1 MTLDPHRKDF
11 SLSRILLA
19 TDLTANSDAAIDY
32 AKVLARTF
40 HSLVLIVHIL
50 DNVLLTAPATTM
62 SPPEMLQI
70 RNTKRKNLLRVKS
83 KLSGAGIQTR
93 VILYEGHPVSSILVM
108 LARHRKA
115 DLLVVAANHDLT
127 KAELTAQTLLE
138 DVLPASQCPLF
149 VVGVRANEY
158 GLPAGL
164 ASILYVETGL
174 DDVSVLA
181 SSYSQA
187 FAEKA
192 GAVLYTLQL
201 GLEWPL
207 SEGVGETASTTN
219 REAAL
224 QNVVDVIEAHNAD
237 ILICSLS
244 QKKNLV
250 QQEQLHLIKDLIRRI
265 RFPVLILST

>member
-11 SLSRILLA
+11 SLSRIFLA

-40 HSLVLIVHIL
+40 HSLVLIVDII
-50 DNVLLTAPATTM
+50 DNVLPTAPTTTM
-62 SPPEMLQI
+62 SPPEILRL
-70 RNTKRKNLLRVKS
+70 RNAKRKNLLRVKS

-93 VILYEGHPVSSILVM
+93 VILYEGHPVNSILVM

-115 DLLVVAANHDLT
+115 DLLVVAANHDLA
-127 KAELTAQTLLE
+127 KAELTAQMLLE

-149 VVGVRANEY
+149 VIGVRANEY

-164 ASILYVETGL
+164 ASVIYVETGL
-174 DDVSVLA
+174 DDISVLA

-187 FAEKA
+187 FAAKA

-201 GLEWPL
+201 GLGWPS
-207 SEGVGETASTTN
+207 SEGVGETGSTTD

-224 QNVVDVIEAHNAD
+224 QNVVDAIEAHNAD

-250 QQEQLHLIKDLIRRI
+250 QQEQLHLIKDLIMRI